1 MKWSEIFKK
10 AGINLD
16 DEIDNTDK
24 STLELNSDSNLKNNV
39 EEKDMS
45 SAFVEPKRDSKG
57 LFDLSGV
64 EDESLK
70 NFLKKLNDE
79 KKAELQA
86 KKAEDDKR
94 VVSEAISKYAK
105 DKVKFSDGWSLDDAL
120 KLGDFSKVVNDDN
133 LEKNIEDAFTNLKST
148 KANLFVKENSNSNPL
163 FEGFNPQQ
171 SHNASQIPNSF
182 MEAFSM
188 QE

>member
-1 MKWSEIFKK
+1 M
-10 AGINLD
+10 
-16 DEIDNTDK
+16 
-24 STLELNSDSNLKNNV
+24 
-39 EEKDMS
+39 
-45 SAFVEPKRDSKG
+45 
-57 LFDLSGV
+57 
-64 EDESLK
+64 
-70 NFLKKLNDE
+70 
-79 KKAELQA
+79 
-86 KKAEDDKR
+86 
-94 VVSEAISKYAK
+94 SEAISKYAK
-105 DKVKFSDGWSLDDAL
+105 DKIKFSSGWSLADAL

-148 KANLFVKENSNSNPL
+148 KANLFIKENNNSNPL